1 MIKEVSNFKIITG
14 IIVSLLFFPSITFG
28 LLQAEVF
35 PWGIIISSLILLK
48 QKKINI
54 VFILV
59 VLTFLLNITFFTIYY
74 FPDIK
79 IPEVL
84 RSSLAYINSS
94 ICLVVFYQASKK
106 STLKTIKLVKG
117 LFIFLLVLGILQFTG
132 LLKIFDP
139 LFKFLIPRA
148 SSESLAHV
156 SRGVTLLATEPAR
169 AGVSLVFFYI
179 VFRTAFVNNKR
190 ILSDALFLFFLII
203 VIKSIMALGLY
214 MVFILA
220 TYRIRLIR
228 LLIIGV
234 MVLYLVDISGGGGR
248 TQAMIDKIK
257 DQKNLSDA
265 TMVVV
270 DLAGPRLISVYSS
283 WLHTMYNPFGGGIG
297 HWEKSSVK
305 ALKMTEIDLSKI
317 SYFRVK
323 GDSKPIPARSSGYI
337 SNLVL
342 DTGFL
347 GVFIFLIF
355 LYSILRRYWNIS
367 NESKNIIILF
377 LFKIMFIG
385 SVGPPDAWIATIIA
399 LKYLYYKNVIKN
411 EHRFT

>member
-1 MIKEVSNFKIITG
+1 M
-14 IIVSLLFFPSITFG
+14 
-28 LLQAEVF
+28 
-35 PWGIIISSLILLK
+35 
-48 QKKINI
+48 
-54 VFILV
+54 
-59 VLTFLLNITFFTIYY
+59 
-74 FPDIK
+74 
-79 IPEVL
+79 
-84 RSSLAYINSS
+84 
-94 ICLVVFYQASKK
+94 VFYQASKK